1 MMKSWL
7 GFVGLLLVFITV
19 SCQEDRLKVNIDNVE
34 VSIEFTEMD
43 KGFSEVKKDGVAEL
57 NRLYRMKLG
66 SMYDFYLM
74 SILKAGY
81 SSDAGMDERLWE
93 FAKDDHIKRIHQE
106 MLGGSTDR
114 IEVNSELVN
123 MFKHLKYHLPEAKLP
138 IHIVYWNSLFTNSAV
153 SSDSVIGVGVERYL
167 GTSKYYDSLPS
178 PPHYVYIK
186 EKYKPQY
193 MKSDIAKSWLGENV
207 VKKHQSETFLD
218 ELIYQGIIMYSVD
231 AMLPD
236 ETGANKMRYSEKDYE
251 WALDKERIT
260 WEFMVKQNLIYST
273 DPTLIRD
280 YFNVA
285 PFTQGLPEKAPGQI
299 GIFIGWRIVKSYMDK
314 YPEVSLEDLLAE
326 KDYQKILKG
335 YKINE

>member
-1 MMKSWL
+1 MKSWL
-7 GFVGLLLVFITV
+7 GFVGLLLVFIMA
-19 SCQEDRLKVNIDNVE
+19 SCQEDRLKVDVSDVEVNIDF
-34 VSIEFTEMD
+34 VSMD
-43 KGFSEVKKDGVAEL
+43 KDFLEVEENGVSEL
-57 NRLYRMKLG
+57 NKSYRAKLG

-106 MLGGSTDR
+106 MMDASSDR
-114 IEVNSELVN
+114 EELNGQIVD
-123 MFKHLKYHLPEAKLP
+123 MFKYLKYHVPNSRLP
-138 IHIVYWNSLFTNSAV
+138 INIVYWNSLFTNSAV

-167 GTSKYYDSLPS
+167 GASKYYDSLPS

-186 EKYKPQY
+186 EKYKPQF

-207 VKKHQSETFLD
+207 VQKHQSETFLD
-218 ELIYQGIIMYSVD
+218 ELIYQGIVMYGVD
-231 AMLPD
+231 AMLPN
-236 ETGANKMRYSEKDYE
+236 EEGANKMRYSEADYE
-251 WALDKERIT
+251 WALEKERVT

-299 GIFIGWRIVKSYMDK
+299 GVFIGWRIVKSYMDK
-314 YPEVSLEDLLAE
+314 YPDVSLEDLLAE